1 MSPKKKKPV
10 KKKSYIKIFS
20 NRSFQIKILAVAIVI
35 MLLAVVGVAL
45 VYLLEEE
52 PEEEIVE
59 VSFEIDDEISPLVN
73 QGLTFEMLRIRHR
86 GLRELLQT
94 RGNAWKNPPTFYFK
108 STMDGLEYISKD
120 VAQHTEST
128 EVFFNTWD
136 SMFQE
141 NKVVKDAEEEQEKS
155 EVSIQ
160 IIEVVPSG
168 ILGLR
173 SDHIVRDEFSVTYDY
188 RTGRWT
194 GDDKFMDEDGYGYYL
209 GETFEVWF
217 NLYQFDYDDDFIP
230 YWTEVNLLGTDPT
243 VDDSELDP
251 DHDGIPTTWE
261 WKWGF
266 DPFKWEDHDNLD
278 PDIDGLE
285 NTEEYMMD
293 PYFSDPY
300 IQNVY
305 IEVDFM
311 EQGGFLDPPHTL
323 PLECQQPLIEEFSKH
338 NIKMIFDDGWPT
350 SPKNG
355 GGEFVTHYD
364 QISQDSGAIAQY
376 YYHHFPQER
385 RGIFRYMVI
394 GHAGGFNHPGIGNI
408 YDATYIPDYINKENP
423 LKALELF
430 IKRGI
435 RLSSRGQHVALAAV
449 TMHELG
455 HSCGLSN
462 VDFEGIDNMTHKS
475 WLFPSQEWQETYI
488 DYRSVMCYYCM
499 YDPSVLSYSD
509 GSNGAPYDQNDW
521 EQFFIPTFQ
530 YNNKYVEE
538 ANLAEIP
545 PTIESEERFP
555 EGYQFN
561 ENLTDRFVTNN
572 SGFSPVDPIPVEW
585 VVYTKMDSYKNN
597 HARDIKVFVKPMV
610 PAGKWVQAYEGD
622 LDEENQMHFYS
633 NLDLYKQVDELIEED
648 NLNINLIK

>member
-1 MSPKKKKPV
+1 MSTTTTINLKF
-10 KKKSYIKIFS
+10 IAI
-20 NRSFQIKILAVAIVI
+20 AVVI
-35 MLLAVVGVAL
+35 MLIISGGIAA
-45 VYLLEEE
+45 YFIIEWEEEE
-52 PEEEIVE
+52 PTEEEPV
-59 VSFEIDDEISPLVN
+59 FQIDDQISPLVN
-73 QGLTFEMLRIRHR
+73 QGLVLEVLRIRHR

-94 RGNAWKNPPTFYFK
+94 RGSAWKTPPTFYFI
-108 STMDGLEYISKD
+108 STIDGLEYISKD
-120 VAQHTEST
+120 VVQHTETT

-141 NKVVKDAEEEQEKS
+141 NKVVKDAEEEQETS
-155 EVSIQ
+155 EITLQ
-160 IIEVVPSG
+160 IVEVESTG
-168 ILGLR
+168 LLGLR
-173 SDHIVRDEFSVTYDY
+173 SNHVPKDEFSITYDY

-194 GDDKFMDEDGYGYYL
+194 GDDSFMDKDGYGYYL
-209 GETFEVWF
+209 GETFEIWF
-217 NLYQFDYDDDFIP
+217 NVYQFDYDDDFIP

-243 VDDSELDP
+243 VDDTELDP
-251 DHDGIPTTWE
+251 DNDGIPTAWE

-266 DPFKWEDHDNLD
+266 DPFTWEDHDNLD

-285 NTEEYMMD
+285 NSEEYIMD
-293 PYFSDPY
+293 DYFSDPY
-300 IQNVY
+300 IQNIY

-311 EQGGFLDPPHTL
+311 EQGGILDPPHTL
-323 PLECQQPLIEEFSKH
+323 PKECQQPLIEEFSKH

-355 GGEFVTHYD
+355 GGEYVAHYD

-376 YYHHFPQER
+376 YYNHFPQER

-408 YDATYIPDYINKENP
+408 YDTTYIPDYINKENP

-475 WLFPSQEWQETYI
+475 WLFPSQEWKDTYI

-509 GSNGAPYDQNDW
+509 GSNGPPYDQNDW
-521 EQFFIPTFQ
+521 EQFFMPTFQ

-545 PTIESEERFP
+545 EVIESEERFP
-555 EGYQFN
+555 EGYIFD
-561 ENLTDRFVTNN
+561 ENLTNDFKNNN
-572 SGFSPVDPIPVEW
+572 SGFSPVDPIPVDW
-585 VVYTKMDSYKNN
+585 LVYKKMDSYQNDL
-597 HARDIKVFVKPMV
+597 ARDIKVFVKPIV
-610 PAGKWVQAYEGD
+610 PAGKWVQAYEGN
-622 LDEENQMHFYS
+622 LTLNATIEIYS
-633 NLDLYKQVDELIEED
+633 TEDIYKQVSEIIEKENLGICLIY
-648 NLNINLIK
+648 